1 MFHTLFTGTARSLKL
16 SMMSFHSI
24 SPTVVASGITF
35 ERPDNFV
42 PSGSLEGFVTI
53 RISCS
58 YKHKFIWVESQ
69 CKCVASS
76 EGATVTHGRVFWERL
91 DRFTHNLHVAHHP
104 NSCDCIA
111 AWTGDICLVV
121 NTCSEGNPVPLDY
134 VGYHFDLDRDALGQ
148 IGSDFRFLFVQ
159 LKHCKIPTNIS
170 QTDIFLEFRGFT
182 KKMNLRWK
190 PQICNNFL

>member
-24 SPTVVASGITF
+24 SPTVVASGTTF

-53 RISCS
+53 WISCS

-76 EGATVTHGRVFWERL
+76 KGATVTHGRVFWERL

-121 NTCSEGNPVPLDY
+121 NTCSEGNPVHSDKPIHRLLKYSQFEEFPDSQD
-134 VGYHFDLDRDALGQ
+134 FSQLGQ
-148 IGSDFRFLFVQ
+148 IFVFCLFNSNIARFQPKFLDQ
-159 LKHCKIPTNIS
+159 
-170 QTDIFLEFRGFT
+170 IFF
-182 KKMNLRWK
+182 
-190 PQICNNFL
+190 